1 MNYRETLNYLF
12 SQLPMYQRIGHAAYK
27 ADLNN
32 TIEICRILGNPEKFL
47 NGRCIHIA
55 GTNGK
60 GSTSH
65 FLASVLQAAGYKTG
79 LYTSP
84 HLKDFRE
91 RVKINGKMI
100 PKKKVVVF
108 VEKHKTAFEKIQPS
122 FFEMTVGLAFDYFKN
137 EKVDIAIIE
146 TGMGGR
152 LDSTNV
158 IIPLLS
164 VITNIGWDHEH
175 FLGNTLAKIA
185 AEKAGIIK
193 SGIPVVIGE
202 THKETANTFKTKAKS
217 EKAKIYF
224 ADKLFAVKSSHLTGK
239 RKQYLQVNIVE
250 GNTAFLKKAQSELTG
265 VYQHKN
271 LKTIAASVKLLREK
285 GFHVSDKAFHK
296 GLKNVVSQTGIM
308 GRWQKLSSS
317 PLAYCDTGHNIDG
330 IKEVLAQIASVKHK
344 KLHFVLGVVS
354 DKKIEPVLNIL
365 PKNATYYFCR
375 PQIPRGL
382 SELELM
388 NKAISS
394 GLKGHAFK
402 SVKSAYRAAL
412 QQAKSKDFVFIGG
425 STFVVAEVV

>member
-1 MNYRETLNYLF
+1 MTYVQTLDYLY

-32 TIEICRILGNPEKFL
+32 TIEICRILGNPEKYL
-47 NGRCIHIA
+47 NKRCIHIA

-65 FLASVLQAAGYKTG
+65 FLASILQSAGYKTG

-91 RVKINGKMI
+91 RIKINGKLI
-100 PKKKVVVF
+100 PKMKVVAF
-108 VEKHKTAFEKIQPS
+108 VKKHKTAFKRIQPS

-158 IIPLLS
+158 INPLLS

-202 THKETANTFKTKAKS
+202 THKETAHTFITKAKS

-224 ADKLFAVKSSHLTGK
+224 ADKLFDVKSPRLMGN
-239 RKQYLQVNIVE
+239 RKQYLELTITEANSV
-250 GNTAFLKKAQSELTG
+250 FLKKAQSELTG
-265 VYQHKN
+265 IYQYKN
-271 LKTIAASVKLLREK
+271 IKTVAASVKILREQ
-285 GFHVSDKAFHK
+285 GFIISDKEFYS
-296 GLKNVVSQTGIM
+296 GLKSVVSQTGIM

-330 IKEVLAQIASVKHK
+330 IKEVLAQIALTNYK
-344 KLHFVLGVVS
+344 KLHFVIGVVS
-354 DKKIEPVLNIL
+354 DKKIEPVLRIL
-365 PKNATYYFCR
+365 PQDAVYYFCR
-375 PQIPRGL
+375 PKIPRGL
-382 SELELM
+382 SESELM
-388 NKAISS
+388 NKAISL
-394 GLKGHAFK
+394 GLKGHAYK
-402 SVKSAYRAAL
+402 SVKSAYKAAL
-412 QQAKSKDFVFIGG
+412 QQAKPRDLVFVGG

>member
-1 MNYRETLNYLF
+1 
-12 SQLPMYQRIGHAAYK
+12 MYQRIGHAAYK

-32 TIEICRILGNPEKFL
+32 TIEICKLLGNPEKFL

-65 FLASVLQAAGYKTG
+65 FLASILQSAGYKTG

-91 RVKINGKMI
+91 RIKINGKMI
-100 PKKKVVVF
+100 PKKRVVDF
-108 VEKHKTAFEKIQPS
+108 VEKNKFAFEKIQPS
-122 FFEMTVGLAFDYFKN
+122 FFEMTVGLAFDYFKG

-158 IIPLLS
+158 ITPLLS

-185 AEKAGIIK
+185 NEKAGIIK
-193 SGIPVVIGE
+193 PEIPVVIGE
-202 THKETANTFKTKAKS
+202 TQSETEKIFRQKAKATNS
-217 EKAKIYF
+217 KIYF
-224 ADKLFAVKSSHLTGK
+224 SDKLFEVKSSQLTNK
-239 RKQYLQVNIVE
+239 NKQYLEVDILE
-250 GNTAFLKKAQSELTG
+250 RNTVFLKKAESELTG
-265 VYQHKN
+265 IYQYKN
-271 LKTIAASVKLLREK
+271 LKAVAASVKLLHEQD
-285 GFHVSDKAFHK
+285 FHISDKALRN
-296 GLKNVVSQTGIM
+296 GLKNVVSKTGIM

-330 IKEVLAQIASVKHK
+330 IKQVLAQIALTSHK

-354 DKKIEPVLNIL
+354 DKKIEPILNIL
-365 PKNATYYFCR
+365 PKDAVYYFCC

-382 SELELM
+382 NELELM
-388 NKAISS
+388 DRAVSS
-394 GLKGHAFK
+394 GVKGHAFK
-402 SVKSAYRAAL
+402 SVKSAYSAAL
-412 QQAKSKDFVFIGG
+412 KKAKAKDLVFVGG

>member
-1 MNYRETLNYLF
+1 VNYRETLNYLF

-47 NGRCIHIA
+47 NGRCVHIA

-65 FLASVLQAAGYKTG
+65 FLASVLQSAGYKTG

-91 RVKINGKMI
+91 RIKINGKMI
-100 PKKKVVVF
+100 PKKKVVAF

-158 IIPLLS
+158 ISPLLS

-175 FLGNTLAKIA
+175 FLGNTLPKIA

-193 SGIPVVIGE
+193 PEIPVVIGE

-217 EKAKIYF
+217 ENAKIYF
-224 ADKLFAVKSSHLTGK
+224 SDKLFAVNSPRLTGK
-239 RKQYLQVNIVE
+239 RKQYLEVDIIKGDTV
-250 GNTAFLKKAQSELTG
+250 FLKKVQSELTG

-271 LKTIAASVKLLREK
+271 LKTVTTSVKLLREH
-285 GFHVSDKAFHK
+285 GFNISDKAFHK
-296 GLKNVVSQTGIM
+296 GLKSVVSQTGIM

-330 IKEVLAQIASVKHK
+330 IKEVLAQIALTKHK

-365 PKNATYYFCR
+365 PKDAIYYFCR

-388 NKAISS
+388 NKSISS

-412 QQAKSKDFVFIGG
+412 QQAKSKDLVFVGG

>member
-1 MNYRETLNYLF
+1 
-12 SQLPMYQRIGHAAYK
+12 MYQRIGHAAYK

-32 TIEICRILGNPEKFL
+32 TIEICRLLGNPEKFL
-47 NGRCIHIA
+47 NKRCIHIA

-65 FLASVLQAAGYKTG
+65 FLASILQSAGYKTG

-91 RVKINGKMI
+91 RIKINGKMI
-100 PKKKVVVF
+100 PKKKVVYF
-108 VEKHKTAFEKIQPS
+108 VEKHKSAFEKIQPS

-158 IIPLLS
+158 ITPLLS

-185 AEKAGIIK
+185 VEKAGIIK
-193 SGIPVVIGE
+193 QEIPVVIGE
-202 THKETANTFKTKAKS
+202 THKETANKFKTKAKA
-217 EKAKIYF
+217 ENAKIYF
-224 ADKLFAVKSSHLTGK
+224 ADNLFAVNSPRLTGE
-239 RKQYLQVNIVE
+239 RKQYLEVNIVE
-250 GNTAFLKKAQSELTG
+250 GNTAFLKKAKSELTG
-265 VYQHKN
+265 VYQQKN
-271 LKTIAASVKLLREK
+271 LKTLAASVKLLREK
-285 GFHVSDKAFHK
+285 GFYISDKAFHK

-308 GRWQKLSSS
+308 GRWQKISSS

-330 IKEVLAQIASVKHK
+330 IKEVLAQISSVKHK

-354 DKKIEPVLNIL
+354 DKKIEPILSIL
-365 PKNATYYFCR
+365 PKDAAYYFCR
-375 PQIPRGL
+375 PEIPRGL

-388 NKAISS
+388 DKAISS
-394 GLKGHAFK
+394 GLNGHAFK
-402 SVKSAYRAAL
+402 SVKSAYKAAL
-412 QQAKSKDFVFIGG
+412 QNAKAKDLVFVGG

>member
-1 MNYRETLNYLF
+1 MTYQQTLNYLF

-32 TIEICRILGNPEKFL
+32 TIEICRLLGNPEKFL
-47 NGRCIHIA
+47 NKRCIHIA

-65 FLASVLQAAGYKTG
+65 FLASILQSAGYKTG

-91 RVKINGKMI
+91 RIKINGKMI
-100 PKKKVVVF
+100 PKKKVIEF
-108 VEKHKTAFEKIQPS
+108 VEKHRSAFEKIQPS

-158 IIPLLS
+158 VKPLLS

-175 FLGNTLAKIA
+175 FLGNTLEKIA

-193 SGIPVVIGE
+193 SKTPVVIGE
-202 THKETANTFKTKAKS
+202 TQAETEKVFRQKAKAANS
-217 EKAKIYF
+217 KIYF
-224 ADKLFAVKSSHLTGK
+224 ADKLFDIKSPLLTGK
-239 RKQYLQVNIVE
+239 SKQYLKVDIVE
-250 GNTAFLKKAQSELTG
+250 GKTAFLKKAQSELTG
-265 VYQHKN
+265 IYQYKN
-271 LKTIAASVKLLREK
+271 LKTVAASVKLLREQ
-285 GFHVSDKAFHK
+285 GFSISDKALRK
-296 GLKNVVSQTGIM
+296 GLKNVVSKTGIM
-308 GRWQKLSSS
+308 GRWQKLSAS

-330 IKEVLAQIASVKHK
+330 IKQVLAQIALTKHK
-344 KLHFVLGVVS
+344 KLHFILGVVS

-365 PKNATYYFCR
+365 PKNAVYYFCR

-388 NKAISS
+388 DKAISS

-402 SVKSAYRAAL
+402 SVKSAYNAAL
-412 QQAKSKDFVFIGG
+412 KKAKAKDLVFVGG
-425 STFVVAEVV
+425 STFVAAEVV

>member
-1 MNYRETLNYLF
+1 MTYRETLNYLF

-27 ADLNN
+27 ADLTN
-32 TIEICRILGNPEKFL
+32 TIEICRILGNPEQFL
-47 NGRCIHIA
+47 NRRCIHIA

-65 FLASVLQAAGYKTG
+65 FLASILQAAGYKTG

-91 RVKINGKMI
+91 RIKINGKMI
-100 PKKKVVVF
+100 PKKKIIAF
-108 VEKHKTAFEKIQPS
+108 VEKHKTAFKKIQPS

-158 IIPLLS
+158 ISPLLS

-202 THKETANTFKTKAKS
+202 THKETANIFKAKAKS

-224 ADKLFAVKSSHLTGK
+224 ADKLFAIKSPHLTGK
-239 RKQYLQVNIVE
+239 RKQYLEVDIIE
-250 GNTAFLKKAQSELTG
+250 GRTVFLKKVHSELTG
-265 VYQHKN
+265 IYQHKN
-271 LKTIAASVKLLREK
+271 LKTVAASVKLLREQ
-285 GFHVSDKAFHK
+285 GFKISNKAFHK

-308 GRWQKLSSS
+308 GRWQKLYTS

-330 IKEVLAQIASVKHK
+330 IKEVLAQIALTKHK

-365 PKNATYYFCR
+365 PKNASYYFCR

-388 NKAISS
+388 NKAIAS
-394 GLKGHAFK
+394 GLEGNAYK
-402 SVKSAYRAAL
+402 SVKSAYKAAL
-412 QQAKSKDFVFIGG
+412 QQAKSKDLVFVGG

>member
-1 MNYRETLNYLF
+1 VTYQQTLNYLF

-32 TIEICRILGNPEKFL
+32 TIEICRLLGNPEKFL
-47 NGRCIHIA
+47 NKRCIHIA

-65 FLASVLQAAGYKTG
+65 FLASILQSAGYKTG

-91 RVKINGKMI
+91 RIKINGKMI
-100 PKKKVVVF
+100 PKNKVVEF
-108 VEKHKTAFEKIQPS
+108 AGKYQSAFEKIKPS
-122 FFEMTVGLAFDYFKN
+122 FFEMTVGLAFDYFKA

-158 IIPLLS
+158 IKPMLS

-175 FLGNTLAKIA
+175 FLGNTLEKIA
-185 AEKAGIIK
+185 VEKAGIIK
-193 SGIPVVIGE
+193 PKTSVVIGE
-202 THKETANTFKTKAKS
+202 TQSETEKIFRQKAKAVNS
-217 EKAKIYF
+217 KIYF
-224 ADKLFAVKSSHLTGK
+224 ADKLFDIKSPLLIGK
-239 RKQYLQVNIVE
+239 STQYLEVDIIE
-250 GNTAFLKKAQSELTG
+250 GKAEFLKKAQSELTG
-265 VYQHKN
+265 IYQYKN
-271 LKTIAASVKLLREK
+271 IKTVASSIKFLREQ
-285 GFHVSDKAFHK
+285 GFNISDKALRK
-296 GLKNVVSQTGIM
+296 GLKNVVSKTGIM

-330 IKEVLAQIASVKHK
+330 IKQVMAQIALTKHK

-354 DKKIEPVLNIL
+354 DKKIEPILNIL
-365 PKNATYYFCR
+365 PKDAVYYFCR

-388 NKAISS
+388 DKAISS
-394 GLKGHAFK
+394 GLKGYAFK
-402 SVKSAYRAAL
+402 SVKSAYKAAL
-412 QQAKSKDFVFIGG
+412 KKAKAKDLVFVGG
-425 STFVVAEVV
+425 STFVAAEVV

>member
-27 ADLNN
+27 ANLNN
-32 TIEICRILGNPEKFL
+32 TIEICRILGNPEQFL

-65 FLASVLQAAGYKTG
+65 FLASILQSAGYKTG

-91 RVKINGKMI
+91 RIKINGKMI
-100 PKKKVVVF
+100 PKKKVVAF

-158 IIPLLS
+158 VNPLLS

-175 FLGNTLAKIA
+175 FLGNTLPKIA

-193 SGIPVVIGE
+193 PGIPVVIGE

-224 ADKLFAVKSSHLTGK
+224 ADKLLAIKSSHLTGK
-239 RKQYLQVNIVE
+239 RKQYLEVNIVE
-250 GNTAFLKKAQSELTG
+250 GNTVFLKKAQSELTG

-271 LKTIAASVKLLREK
+271 LKTVAASVKLLREQ
-285 GFHVSDKAFHK
+285 GFHISDKAFYK
-296 GLKNVVSQTGIM
+296 GLKNVVSQTGIT

-330 IKEVLAQIASVKHK
+330 IKEVLAQITSVKHK

-365 PKNATYYFCR
+365 PKNAVYYFCR

-394 GLKGHAFK
+394 GLKGRAYK
-402 SVKSAYRAAL
+402 SVKSAYNAAL
-412 QQAKSKDFVFIGG
+412 QEAKSKDLVFVGG

>member
-1 MNYRETLNYLF
+1 MTYRETLNYLF
-12 SQLPMYQRIGHAAYK
+12 SHLPMYQRIGHAAYK
-27 ADLNN
+27 ADLKN
-32 TIEICRILGNPEKFL
+32 TIEICRLLGNPEKFL
-47 NGRCIHIA
+47 NKRSIHIA

-65 FLASVLQAAGYKTG
+65 FLASILQSAGYKTG

-91 RVKINGKMI
+91 RIKINGKMI
-100 PKKKVVVF
+100 PKKNVVAF

-158 IIPLLS
+158 INPLLS

-193 SGIPVVIGE
+193 PGIPVVIGE
-202 THKETANTFKTKAKS
+202 THKETENIFKTKAKS
-217 EKAKIYF
+217 ENAKIYF
-224 ADKLFAVKSSHLTGK
+224 SDKLFTLNSSHLTGK
-239 RKQYLQVNIVE
+239 RKQYLQFDITE
-250 GNTAFLKKAQSELTG
+250 GNSAFLKKAQSELTG

-271 LKTIAASVKLLREK
+271 IKTVAASVKILREQD
-285 GFHVSDKAFHK
+285 FYISDKAFHK

-344 KLHFVLGVVS
+344 NLHFVLGVVS
-354 DKKIEPVLNIL
+354 DKKIEPILSIL
-365 PKNATYYFCR
+365 PKDATYYFCR
-375 PQIPRGL
+375 PEIPRGL

-388 NKAISS
+388 DKAISS
-394 GLKGHAFK
+394 GLKGHAYK
-402 SVKSAYRAAL
+402 SVKSAYKAAL
-412 QQAKSKDFVFIGG
+412 QQAKPKDLVFVGG

>member
-1 MNYRETLNYLF
+1 MTYQQTLDYLF

-32 TIEICRILGNPEKFL
+32 TIAICSLLNNPEHKF
-47 NGRCIHIA
+47 RSIHIA

-65 FLASVLQAAGYKTG
+65 FLASILQSAGYKTG

-91 RVKINGKMI
+91 RIKINGKMI
-100 PKKKVVVF
+100 SKNKVVAF
-108 VEKHKTAFEKIQPS
+108 VDKYRADFEKIEPS
-122 FFEMTVGLAFDYFKN
+122 FFEMTVGLAFDYFTT

-152 LDSTNV
+152 LDSTN
-158 IIPLLS
+158 IIMPLLS

-175 FLGNTLAKIA
+175 FLGNTLTKIA
-185 AEKAGIIK
+185 TEKAGIIK
-193 SGIPVVIGE
+193 TGIPIVIGE
-202 THKETANTFKTKAKS
+202 TQAETENVFRKKAKA
-217 EKAKIYF
+217 EKTKIYF
-224 ADKLFAVKSSHLTGK
+224 ADKLFSLKSERLTGK
-239 RKQYLQVNIVE
+239 SKHYLETDILE
-250 GNTAFLKKAQSELTG
+250 GNIIFLKKVKSELTG
-265 VYQHKN
+265 IYQHKN
-271 LKTIAASVKLLREK
+271 IKTVAASVTILREN
-285 GFHVSDKAFHK
+285 GFAISDKALLK
-296 GLKNVVSQTGIM
+296 GFKNVVSETGIM

-330 IKEVLAQIASVKHK
+330 IKQVLTQIAMVKHK

-354 DKKIEPVLNIL
+354 DKKIEPILEIL
-365 PKNATYYFCR
+365 PKNALYYFCR

-388 NKAISS
+388 NKAISF
-394 GLKGHAFK
+394 GLKGHAFP
-402 SVKSAYRAAL
+402 SVKSAYKAAL
-412 QQAKSKDFVFIGG
+412 KKAETKDLVFVGG